1 MRISTHVLNTKDGI
15 PGVGIPV
22 TLGTQTL
29 LTNES
34 GRCEFHTEESVVE
47 LVFDIQSYFPD
58 SLYPRIVVSC
68 RLDPGQQH
76 YHLPLL
82 VTPFSYTTYRGT

>member
-22 TLGTQTL
+22 TLHNQTL
-29 LTNES
+29 LTNEK
-34 GRCEFHTEESVVE
+34 GRCEFITDQTHIE
-47 LVFDIQSYFPD
+47 LIFDIQSYFPD
-58 SLYPRIVVSC
+58 SLYPKIVIAC
-68 RLDPGQQH
+68 QLKEGEEH

-82 VTPFSYTTYRGT
+82 VTPFSYSTYRGT